1 MVSLWTSK
9 KKAEDGEDGDSG
21 GNSSAAVQQQ
31 HGRGSQYREPDERT
45 RLLPP
50 QNEHYLSPDDPA
62 VTPYNLWSIRA
73 VRYLSVLFL
82 FITFLW
88 WVLLLVSIFIR
99 WALSF
104 PCGHCFER

>member
-1 MVSLWTSK
+1 MVSLWGSK
-9 KKAEDGEDGDSG
+9 KGGEDGEGTASV
-21 GNSSAAVQQQ
+21 GNSSSQQQ
-31 HGRGSQYREPDERT
+31 HTQDGSYREPDERT

-82 FITFLW
+82 AVTFLW

-99 WALSF
+99 
-104 PCGHCFER
+104 